1 MRKPNVFLV
10 GAGPGDPGLITV
22 RGLDLVRRADVLVY
36 DQLGTAA
43 FVAQARP
50 DCELYDVGK
59 FAGLHKVTQDN
70 INALLVEKAG
80 ENKLVVRLKGG
91 DPFVFGRGGEEM
103 LYLIEHGHA
112 VEIVPGVTSAISAPC
127 YAGIPITQRGFTAS
141 LAIVTGHEAEK
152 EGSDINWKALAGMGT
167 VVFLMGVKN
176 LPEICKNLVAAGR
189 DINTPVAMVQNGTLP
204 IQKTVTGTLGTIAE
218 IATAAGIQPPAV
230 TVVGEVV
237 ALRNQL
243 AWFEKRPLF
252 GRRIAVTRSRLQ
264 ASELVASLQSLG
276 AQVLECPT
284 IKIIQHQ
291 CSDAF
296 ISFINRSE
304 RFEYLIFTSVNGVTG
319 FIEALKQQNLDM
331 RFLGGKKIVC
341 IGPATAA
348 AFTDRGITPDFV
360 PETYVAEAI
369 LPWFETLPTCGI
381 ALLRA
386 EKARDIL
393 PESLQQLGHRVEIVP
408 IYHTEYEKPDRNEM
422 VAALK
427 EQCVDLVTFSSSSTA
442 EGLASLLEG
451 SGIDH
456 ASIPAA
462 VIGPVT
468 AATCRKL
475 GFNIK
480 VEATEFTIPGLIDS
494 MTSYFNGQPPASQA

>member
-1 MRKPNVFLV
+1 VQKPKVFLV

-22 RGLDLVRRADVLVY
+22 RGLDLVRRADVIVH

-43 FVAQARP
+43 FLSQARP
-50 DCELYDVGK
+50 GCELYDVGK

-70 INALLVEKAG
+70 INALLDEKAS

-103 LYLIEHGHA
+103 QYLVERGHR
-112 VEIVPGVTSAISAPC
+112 VEIVPGVSSAISAPC

-152 EGSDINWKALAGMGT
+152 EGSDINWKALAGIGT

-176 LPEICKNLVAAGR
+176 LPEICKNLIAAGR
-189 DINTPVAMVQNGTLP
+189 NPQTPVAMVQNGTLP
-204 IQKTVTGTLGTIAE
+204 TQRTVSGTLETIAE
-218 IATAAGIQPPAV
+218 IAVAAGIQPPAV

-237 ALRNQL
+237 GLRQQL

-252 GRRIAVTRSRLQ
+252 GRRIAVTRSRTQ
-264 ASELVASLQSLG
+264 ASSLVAELQELG

-284 IKIIQHQ
+284 IKIVQHHS
-291 CSDAF
+291 SDDFKNF
-296 ISFINRSE
+296 IMHNAGFDH
-304 RFEYLIFTSVNGVTG
+304 LVFTSVNGVTG
-319 FIEALKQQNLDM
+319 FIESLHEQHLDL

-341 IGPATAA
+341 IGPATAG
-348 AFTDRGITPDFV
+348 AFAERGIIADFV
-360 PETYVAEAI
+360 PETYVAESLLPYFEKLPKTGVAI
-369 LPWFETLPTCGI
+369 
-381 ALLRA
+381 LRA
-386 EKARDIL
+386 EKAREVL
-393 PESLQQLGHRVEIVP
+393 PDTLQRLGHRVEVVP
-408 IYHTEYEKPDRNEM
+408 LYHTEYDKPDNTDI

-427 EQCVDLVTFSSSSTA
+427 ENRLDMVTFTSSSTA

-451 SGIDH
+451 SGI
-456 ASIPAA
+456 APATIPAA
-462 VIGPVT
+462 VIGPIT
-468 AATCRKL
+468 AETCRKL

-480 VEATEFTIPGLIDS
+480 IEAAEFTIPGLITA
-494 MTSYFNGQPPASQA
+494 MQTYFSK